1 MNIFKTFRAVFFMNS
16 SDSHSTLP
24 KQRFTAKLPIQL
36 IERARNAVYWTP
48 GLTLAQ
54 LVADSLTQSLDALE
68 AQRGEPFPPRQ
79 HELSPGRP
87 IQSKPLSSSPN

>member
-1 MNIFKTFRAVFFMNS
+1 MNIFETFPALFLMKS
-16 SDSHSTLP
+16 SDSHSTRP
-24 KQRFTAKLPIQL
+24 KQRFTAKLPIEI

-54 LVADSLTQSLDALE
+54 LVANSLSHALDDLE

-87 IQSKPLSSSPN
+87 IQ